1 MDAVGIRVTVPQDLD
16 TVLDRLRGA
25 LADEGFGVLTEIDVQ
40 ATLRTK
46 IGAEVE
52 PYRILG
58 VCNPRLAHQA
68 LEVDRS
74 AGVLLPCT
82 VVLRESEA
90 GSTVLEVQDP
100 AVMVSVTG
108 EPRLRGIADEA
119 AERLSAAVRRLT
131 GAAAA

>member
-1 MDAVGIRVTVPQDLD
+1 MRVTVPQDLD
-16 TVLDRLRGA
+16 TVLERLRGA

-40 ATLRTK
+40 ATLHTK

-68 LEVDRS
+68 LEIDRS
-74 AGVLLPCT
+74 VGLLLPCT
-82 VVLRESEA
+82 VVLREGDA

-108 EPRLRGIADEA
+108 EPRLRVIADEA
-119 AERLSAAVRRLT
+119 ARRLSAAVRRLVVAD
-131 GAAAA
+131 AA